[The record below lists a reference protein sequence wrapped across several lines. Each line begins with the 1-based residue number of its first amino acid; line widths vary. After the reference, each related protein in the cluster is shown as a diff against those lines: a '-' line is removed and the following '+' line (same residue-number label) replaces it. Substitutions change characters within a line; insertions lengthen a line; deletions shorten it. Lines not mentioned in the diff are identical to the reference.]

1 MESGGWVRPCNSAL
15 PWNFIL
21 VAGEPCVAGMP
32 VDSWSVG
39 NPILIGSRSSVSGH
53 RYISQIRIVLSK
65 GDFVQAK
72 VRHNSRREVFN
83 YDIYFRKDPNK
94 KVSSFFLVEFDHG

>member
-32 VDSWSVG
+32 VDGWSVG

-72 VRHNSRREVFN
+72 VRHNSRGVIFD
-83 YDIYFRKDPNK
+83 YHVYFGKHLDK
-94 KVSSFFLVEFDHG
+94 KVSSFLLVEFDHG

>member
-21 VAGEPCVAGMP
+21 VAGEPCVAGVT

-53 RYISQIRIVLSK
+53 RYISQIRLVLSK
-65 GDFVQAK
+65 HDLVNTK
-72 VRHNSRREVFN
+72 VMHHPRGG
-83 YDIYFRKDPNK
+83 
-94 KVSSFFLVEFDHG
+94 SSA